1 MATLVALVGLFMII
15 NGSLEMTP
23 TVEQI
28 EKVHITGWVLL
39 VIGVLIDI
47 LTIVMWINKE
57 KRK

>member
-1 MATLVALVGLFMII
+1 MII